1 MVHPYVIGAA
11 KLLTLVLG
19 GLITLLALRAYRR
32 TGARELRALAVG
44 FGIVTL
50 GAVLAGVIDVV
61 LGARF
66 QVSVLVQSVV
76 TAIGFAVIAY
86 SLYVD

>member
-1 MVHPYVIGAA
+1 MVHPYVIATS

-44 FGIVTL
+44 FGIVTA
-50 GAVLAGVIDVV
+50 GAVLAGLTDLL
-61 LGARF
+61 LGVGF
-66 QVSVLVQSVV
+66 QTSVLVQSVV
-76 TAIGFAVIAY
+76 TAVGFAVIAY
-86 SLYVD
+86 SLYAD